1 MISGRTCKDRED
13 RMDRMTEQSP
23 ACDGAKK
30 KLGRQQ
36 KAVAAITKVLCREKF
51 PNRGVLVYHAVGSGK
66 TCSCVAAM
74 DMVWSSKKRR
84 IVYVTSV
91 EGLVS
96 NPPANFYDC
105 AKMVERFKGRSTEDI
120 ERAFIARE
128 VEFLSFAQLA
138 HVLQLHRPRKT
149 DSEEQAEAM
158 RRHLR
163 GALLIV
169 DEVHSLLTPLPGQ
182 GKECAALLKFL
193 RTADDER
200 TSGMKVLLMTA
211 TPGDSVRDVLKL
223 LNVVRRPGSSELT
236 EKNAFESGRLKGL
249 VSFYDASAD
258 RTRFPRVTEVAHAV
272 DMSLDQALELSK
284 KADSGGLDG
293 LIDADKTRAE
303 IRKTWLPARRYS
315 NTLFKWPRGASIET
329 FSAKMAALL
338 ATIRKYPDEKH
349 LVYSAFNE
357 RRGYGG
363 HGARAI
369 IKALIEHQGYTDVLG
384 AEPAKRVALLARGQP
399 VNKIKKAFNDPE
411 ANPRGETLRVLV
423 LTQGFGE
430 SLDLHGVRHVHVFD
444 PLTSAEDQKQL
455 VGRGVRMCSH
465 AALDYP
471 KEWTVTVHR
480 YESRVPDV
488 TAFVSDSNAAIKDAS
503 NRATAIEDELDAL
516 KGIRGVRAVTARR
529 DRLKA
534 LAKDVKAALKI
545 EQDDGK
551 RLDAIDS
558 VPNVDSQVYEMAS
571 KRAAKVEKLLRVMRD
586 SAIDCAIFEAFHKKG
601 DVAVKCK

>member
-1 MISGRTCKDRED
+1 MVET
-13 RMDRMTEQSP
+13 SP
-23 ACDGAKK
+23 ACDGTKK

-36 KAVAAITKVLCREKF
+36 KAVAAITKVLCRDTF

-74 DMVWSSKKRR
+74 DMVWSSRKRK

-91 EGLVS
+91 EGLAS

-105 AKMVERFKGRSTEDI
+105 AKMIERFKGKSREDI
-120 ERAFIARE
+120 EAAFAARK

-149 DSEEQAEAM
+149 DSEDEAEVM

-163 GALLIV
+163 GALVIV
-169 DEVHSLLTPLPGQ
+169 DEVHALLTPLPGQ

-193 RTADDER
+193 QTADDER
-200 TSGMKVLLMTA
+200 TKGMKVLLMTA
-211 TPGDSVRDVLKL
+211 TPGDSVRDILKL
-223 LNVVRRPGSSELT
+223 LNVVKRPGAAELT
-236 EKNAFESGRLKGL
+236 EKNVFEPGKLKGV

-258 RTRFPRVTEVAHAV
+258 RTRFPRVTQVAHSV
-272 DMSLDQALELSK
+272 DMSLDQALELSRK
-284 KADSGGLDG
+284 VSDGLDVAHT
-293 LIDADKTRAE
+293 DTRAE
-303 IRKTWLPARRYS
+303 IRKKWLPARRYS
-315 NTLFKWPRGASIET
+315 NTLFKWPKGASMET

-338 ATIRKYPDEKH
+338 ATIRKHPDEKH

-363 HGARAI
+363 HGARAV

-399 VNKIKKAFNDPE
+399 VNKIKKAFNDPKD
-411 ANPRGETLRVLV
+411 NPRGQTLQVLV

-488 TAFVSDSNAAIKDAS
+488 GAFLSESNAAIKDAS
-503 NRATAIEDELDAL
+503 DRAVAIEDELDTL

-529 DRLKA
+529 DHLKT
-534 LAKDVKAALKI
+534 LAKNVKAALKI

-551 RLDAIDS
+551 RLGEIEAT
-558 VPNVDSQVYEMAS
+558 PNVDSQVYEMAS

-586 SAIDCAIFEAFHKKG
+586 SAIDCQIFESFHKKG
-601 DVAVKCK
+601 DIPVKCK

>member
-1 MISGRTCKDRED
+1 
-13 RMDRMTEQSP
+13 MTSDKSP
-23 ACDGAKK
+23 ACDGSKK
-30 KLGRQQ
+30 QLGRQQ
-36 KAVAAITKVLCREKF
+36 KAVAAITKVLCRDKF
-51 PNRGVLVYHAVGSGK
+51 PNRGVLVYHEVGSGK

-74 DMVWSSKKRR
+74 DMVWASQRR
-84 IVYVTSV
+84 KIVYVTSV

-105 AKMVERFKGRSTEDI
+105 AKMIGRFKGKSNEDI
-120 ERAFIARE
+120 ERDFTARG

-149 DSEEQAEAM
+149 DSEDQAELM

-169 DEVHSLLTPLPGQ
+169 DEVHSLMTPLPGQ

-193 RTADDER
+193 QTADDER

-223 LNVVRRPGSSELT
+223 LNVARRPGSAELT
-236 EKNAFESGRLKGL
+236 EKNAFEPGRLKGL

-258 RTRFPRVTEVAHAV
+258 RTRFPRVTQVAHAV

-284 KADSGGLDG
+284 KAGAGGLDTDVEG
-293 LIDADKTRAE
+293 RTRAD
-303 IRKTWLPARRYS
+303 IRKMWLPARRYS
-315 NTLFKWPRGASIET
+315 NTLFKWPKGATIET

-338 ATIRKYPDEKH
+338 ATIRKFPDEKH

-363 HGARAI
+363 HGARGV
-369 IKALIEHQGYTDVLG
+369 IKALIEHEGYADVLG
-384 AEPAKRVALLARGQP
+384 DEPAKRVALLARGQP
-399 VNKIKKAFNDPE
+399 VNKIKKAFNDPK

-488 TAFVSDSNAAIKDAS
+488 GTLLSESNAAIKDAS
-503 NRATAIEDELDAL
+503 NRAIAIDDELDAL
-516 KGIRGVRAVTARR
+516 KGVRGVRAVTARR

-534 LAKDVKAALKI
+534 LAKNVKAALKI
-545 EQDDGK
+545 EQDDNK
-551 RLDAIDS
+551 RLESIAAAPS
-558 VPNVDSQVYEMAS
+558 VDSQVYEMAR
-571 KRAAKVEKLLRVMRD
+571 KREAKVEKLLRVMRD
-586 SAIDCAIFEAFHKKG
+586 SAIDCEIFESFHKKG
-601 DVAVKCK
+601 DVAVKCANRHKGAKTT

>member
-1 MISGRTCKDRED
+1 MAENR
-13 RMDRMTEQSP
+13 SP
-23 ACDGAKK
+23 ACDGRKK

-74 DMVWSSKKRR
+74 DMVWSSKKRK

-105 AKMVERFKGRSTEDI
+105 AQMIARFKGKSREDI
-120 ERAFIARE
+120 EAAFVSRK

-149 DSEEQAEAM
+149 ESEDQAELM

-193 RTADDER
+193 QTADDER
-200 TSGMKVLLMTA
+200 TLGMKVLLMTA

-223 LNVVRRPGSSELT
+223 LNVVKRPGSDELT
-236 EKNAFESGRLKGL
+236 EKNVFEPRRLKGL
-249 VSFYDASAD
+249 VSFYDAGAD
-258 RTRFPRVTEVAHAV
+258 RTRFPRVTEVAHSM

-284 KADSGGLDG
+284 KVTDDRLDVAES
-293 LIDADKTRAE
+293 DTRAE
-303 IRKTWLPARRYS
+303 IRKKWLPARRYS
-315 NTLFKWPRGASIET
+315 NTLFKWPKGASIET

-369 IKALIEHQGYTDVLG
+369 IKALIEHRGYTDVLG
-384 AEPAKRVALLARGQP
+384 SEPAKRVALLARGQP
-399 VNKIKKAFNDPE
+399 VIKIKKAFNDPE
-411 ANPRGETLRVLV
+411 DNPRGQTLQVLV

-488 TAFVSDSNAAIKDAS
+488 SALLSDSNAAVKDAS
-503 NRATAIEDELDAL
+503 NRAIAIEDELDTL

-529 DRLKA
+529 DRLKT
-534 LAKDVKAALKI
+534 LAKNVKAALKI

-551 RLDAIDS
+551 RLGDIESA
-558 VPNVDSQVYEMAS
+558 PNVDSQVYEMAS

-586 SAIDCAIFEAFHKKG
+586 SAIDCEIFEAFHKKG
-601 DVAVKCK
+601 DVPVKCK

>member
-1 MISGRTCKDRED
+1 
-13 RMDRMTEQSP
+13 MTSDKSP
-23 ACDGAKK
+23 ACDGAKH

-74 DMVWSSKKRR
+74 DMVWSSKKRK

-96 NPPANFYDC
+96 NPPANFHDC
-105 AKMVERFKGRSTEDI
+105 AKMIERFRGKSTEDI
-120 ERAFIARE
+120 AHDFNARK

-138 HVLQLHRPRKT
+138 HILHLHRPRKT
-149 DSEEQAEAM
+149 ESEDQAEAM

-193 RTADDER
+193 QTADDER
-200 TSGMKVLLMTA
+200 TKDMKVLLMTA
-211 TPGDSVRDVLKL
+211 TPGDSVRDILKL
-223 LNVVRRPGSSELT
+223 LNVAKRPGSPEFT
-236 EKNAFESGRLKGL
+236 EKNAFEPGMLKGI

-258 RTRFPRVTEVAHAV
+258 RTRFPRVTQVAHSV

-284 KADSGGLDG
+284 KAGSGGLDVDG
-293 LIDADKTRAE
+293 RTRAE
-303 IRKTWLPARRYS
+303 IRKMWLPARRYS

-338 ATIRKYPDEKH
+338 ATVRKYPEEKH

-369 IKALIEHQGYTDVLG
+369 IKAMIEHEGYTDVLG

-399 VNKIKKAFNDPE
+399 VIKIKKAFNDP
-411 ANPRGETLRVLV
+411 ANPRGESLRVLV

-488 TAFVSDSNAAIKDAS
+488 GALVSESNAAIKDAS
-503 NRATAIEDELDAL
+503 RRTIAIEEELDAL

-529 DRLKA
+529 DHLKS
-534 LAKDVKAALKI
+534 LAKSVKAALKI

-551 RLDAIDS
+551 RIDAVQS
-558 VPNVDSQVYEMAS
+558 APNVDSQVYEMAS
-571 KRAAKVEKLLRVMRD
+571 KRAARVEKLLRVMRD
-586 SAIDCAIFEAFHKKG
+586 SAIDCEIFESFHKSG
-601 DVAVKCK
+601 DVPVKCSNGRKQGGQK